1 MNKLL
6 LILLLGLIPFL
17 SFSQSDDC
25 ITAVSIT
32 PSFTNCI
39 FQAGS
44 SANATQSI
52 TTCSAGGNADDDVW
66 YTFVANSTST
76 TITVDPTVG
85 YDAVIELFSGTCGLL
100 TPIQCEDVNGLNG
113 DEVLINTGLVNG
125 NTYFFRVYHY
135 GVGSGTSTFN
145 VCVKGLAPPTNNTP
159 CNAYALPVVDPSC
172 NFNTYT
178 NLGSA
183 GSAVPTPSG
192 CGGST
197 PFQGGYAGGDVWFS
211 VIVPPSGELDIHT
224 LGIDFSDG
232 AMALYSG
239 PCGSPTLVE
248 CDDDGEPGDGILM
261 PHIYRTGL
269 AVGTT
274 MYIRVWEYG
283 NNNNGKF
290 GICVST
296 PDNDDCANAQQICD
310 LNGYGGITSSAY
322 TIDFPS
328 NMTGTGQNGIP
339 NSNPTA
345 PFGQGYT
352 GSSPVQI
359 DNNSWLQFTASATT
373 ATLFVQVNH
382 CSNGNGMQMQIF
394 SGTNCTNFA
403 AVSSFLETQTSQSI
417 TATGLTIG
425 NTYYIVI
432 DGFAG
437 DICSYTISA
446 TSGVQVVKA
455 VSSKTAVC
463 LGDTATLSAQ
473 VTGTGSYTYSWS
485 SNPPGLISSASSLT
499 ISPTQNALYTVDVT
513 GLCGSVTSAYV
524 YVTVH
529 TPPTVNLTASDTIVC
544 ANEVVNLNGN
554 PAGGTTPYN
563 HNWSGTGQPFL
574 NSSIIST
581 PNFSS
586 STTGNYF
593 LTYEVIDTIGCSAKD
608 SVGILVNPLPIVNI
622 IGDDTICSGE
632 LTTLTASGGGTYL
645 WSTSSTL
652 DSITVSPTSNTNYT
666 VIVTDPNTCVDSA
679 SINIQV
685 NPTPLAAIAG
695 NAIICSG
702 KSTSLLAS
710 GGTSYNWS
718 TGDTNSLVSFSPLV
732 DTTYTV
738 IVSNASGCKDTASIF
753 VQVLP
758 SPTANIT
765 GVDTICFGNSTTLTG
780 TGGGTYL
787 WNTGASST
795 TINVNPTIDSTYSLI
810 VDIGGCKDTTL
821 YTVIVNPLPV
831 VNITGDDTICN
842 GEATTLTATGG
853 GSYLWSTSANLD
865 SIVVS
870 PTSTTNY
877 NVSVTDSNSCI
888 NNASYTVIVNPLPI
902 ITITGNTTI
911 CAGTSANLTANGA
924 NNYVWNTSAITP
936 SINVTPLTT
945 TSYSVIGTD
954 INGCSDSSQTT
965 VTILPQPTANITG
978 NDTICLGES
987 STLTASGGGSYLWNT
1002 TDTTATLIVN
1012 PTSTTPYSV
1021 IVNVGGCLDTT
1032 TYTINVTPLPV
1043 INAYNDTTIILGQS
1057 ASISAIGGNGSY
1069 TWSPTEGLSCSS
1081 CPNPIAKPEETTTYC
1096 VETTANG
1103 CKNSSCVTVIVD
1115 VLCGELFV
1123 PNAFSPNGDGNND
1136 CLKVYNNCL
1145 ESVLFRVYSRWG
1157 ELIYESEDIDA
1168 CWDGTNNGSD
1178 LNTGVYSFTVA
1189 AKLINGEEKE
1199 LKGNTTLFK

>member
-1 MNKLL
+1 MNNFLLVL
-6 LILLLGLIPFL
+6 LILLTPLF

-25 ITAVSIT
+25 VTAVSIT
-32 PSFTNCI
+32 PTLTNCN

-44 SANATQSI
+44 SANATQSRS
-52 TTCSAGGNADDDVW
+52 TCSVGGNADDDVW
-66 YTFVANSTST
+66 YTFVANSSST

-100 TPIQCEDVNGLNG
+100 TSIQCKDVNGLNG
-113 DEVLINTGLVNG
+113 DEVLVNTGLIIG

-135 GVGSGTSTFN
+135 GSGSGTSTFN

-159 CNAYALPVVDPSC
+159 CNAYPLATVDPSC
-172 NFNTYT
+172 NFNIFT

-183 GSAVPTPSG
+183 GSSVPTPTG
-192 CGGST
+192 CGGSS

-224 LGIDFSDG
+224 LGVDFSDG

-239 PCGSPTLVE
+239 PCGSPVLVE

-269 AVGTT
+269 TPGTT

-345 PFGQGYT
+345 PFGQGYI

-394 SGTNCTNFA
+394 SGTNCTNFT

-417 TATGLTIG
+417 TATGLIPG

-455 VSSKTAVC
+455 ISSKAAVC

-473 VTGTGSYTYSWS
+473 VIGTGSYTYSWS
-485 SNPPGLISSASSLT
+485 SNPPGLVSSAPSLT
-499 ISPTQNALYTVDVT
+499 ISPTQNTLYTVDVT
-513 GLCGSVTSAYV
+513 GLCGSVTTASV
-524 YVTVH
+524 YVTAH
-529 TPPTVNLTASDTIVC
+529 TPPTENLTASDTNIC
-544 ANEVVNLNGN
+544 AGEVVNLNGN

-563 HNWSGTGQPFL
+563 HSWTGSGQPFL
-574 NSSIIST
+574 NSSTIAT
-581 PNFSS
+581 PNF
-586 STTGNYF
+586 TTTTAGNYI
-593 LTYEVIDTIGCSAKD
+593 LSYEVTDTIGCKAKD
-608 SVGILVNPLPIVNI
+608 SL
-622 IGDDTICSGE
+622 
-632 LTTLTASGGGTYL
+632 
-645 WSTSSTL
+645 
-652 DSITVSPTSNTNYT
+652 SITV
-666 VIVTDPNTCVDSA
+666 
-679 SINIQV
+679 
-685 NPTPLAAIAG
+685 
-695 NAIICSG
+695 NA
-702 KSTSLLAS
+702 
-710 GGTSYNWS
+710 
-718 TGDTNSLVSFSPLV
+718 
-732 DTTYTV
+732 
-738 IVSNASGCKDTASIF
+738 
-753 VQVLP
+753 LP
-758 SPTANIT
+758 A
-765 GVDTICFGNSTTLTG
+765 
-780 TGGGTYL
+780 
-787 WNTGASST
+787 
-795 TINVNPTIDSTYSLI
+795 
-810 VDIGGCKDTTL
+810 
-821 YTVIVNPLPV
+821 

-842 GEATTLTATGG
+842 GESTTLIATGGGAYLWSNSSTLDSITVNPTANTNYTVTVTDANTCKDSATVNVHVNPSPTAIISGNAIICTGTSTSLLASGGNSYHWNTGDTNALVSFSPTVDTTYSVIVTNSSGCSDSTSIFVQVLPTPTASISGIDTICNGNSTTLTGLGGGTYSWNTGSNLTSINVSPTVDSTYSVIVDIGGCKDTAFYNVIVNPLPTVTITGDDTLCNGESTTLTATGG
-853 GSYLWSTSANLD
+853 GSYLWNTSATSD
-865 SIVVS
+865 SIIVS
-870 PTSTTNY
+870 PSTTTNY
-877 NVSVTDSNSCI
+877 NVTVTDSNNCI
-888 NNASYTVIVNPLPI
+888 NNNSYNVIVNPLPT
-902 ITITGNTTI
+902 ITITGSTAI
-911 CAGTSANLTANGA
+911 CLGTSTNLTANGA
-924 NNYVWNTSAITP
+924 SSYLWNTSATTP
-936 SINVTPLTT
+936 SITVSPITNTT
-945 TSYSVIGTD
+945 YSVVGTD
-954 INGCSDSSQTT
+954 LNGCSDSSQTT
-965 VTILPQPTANITG
+965 VTILPQPTALINGDSI
-978 NDTICLGES
+978 ICDGES
-987 STLTASGGGSYLWNT
+987 ATLNASGGGSYLWNT
-1002 TDTTATLIVN
+1002 LDTTAVLTVN
-1012 PTSTTPYSV
+1012 PTTTTPYTV
-1021 IVNVGGCLDTT
+1021 IVNIGGCLDTT
-1032 TYTINVTPLPV
+1032 TYTVNVTPLPV

-1057 ASISAIGGNGSY
+1057 APIFAQANGPF
-1069 TWSPTEGLSCSS
+1069 TWTPTNGLSCTN
-1081 CPNPIAKPEETTTYC
+1081 CANPIAKPEETTTYC
-1096 VETTANG
+1096 VETIENG
-1103 CKNSSCVTVIVD
+1103 CKNSSCVTVYVD
-1115 VLCGELFV
+1115 ILCGELFV

-1136 CLKVYNNCL
+1136 CLKVFNNCL
-1145 ESVLFRVYSRWG
+1145 ETVLFRVYSRWG